1 MNQLR
6 KRLENLEAAIAPP
19 DGRPFCIWGTVGD
32 YTADMRRKTE
42 DEIQIEIDAAIASG
56 AMAVID
62 WPVVVSWKDPQM
74 AMS

>member
-6 KRLENLEAAIAPP
+6 KRLENLEAAISPP

-42 DEIQIEIDAAIASG
+42 DEIQLEIDAAIASG
-56 AMAVID
+56 AMAAID
-62 WPVVVSWKDPQM
+62 RPVVVCWKAPQ
-74 AMS
+74 